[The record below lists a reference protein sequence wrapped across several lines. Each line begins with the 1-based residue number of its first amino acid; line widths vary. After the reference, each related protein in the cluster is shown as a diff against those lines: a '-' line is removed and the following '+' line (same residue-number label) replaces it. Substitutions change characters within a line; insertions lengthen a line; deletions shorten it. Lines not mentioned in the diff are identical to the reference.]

1 MNYSL
6 NTLLAPIVNGI
17 ETVIPRLPSAILL
30 ALILYLVVRLLQTIL
45 YLSLKTA
52 RMNRAMQDIV
62 LSLATIVLWIGA
74 AALVFQSL
82 GLNQIAIALSGSV
95 AIIGLGIATGA
106 TKLVAD
112 ILAGLFLSRTRDF
125 KVGTRIKTSDV
136 DGHIHSLDSR
146 KTRIVTKDGT
156 IFVVPNS
163 KFDDQ
168 TWQIF
173 PDDDGLKETK

>member
-6 NTLLAPIVNGI
+6 NTLLDPILRHTATLVD
-17 ETVIPRLPSAILL
+17 RLPGAVLVALLLYVAIR
-30 ALILYLVVRLLQTIL
+30 ILQGIL
-45 YLSLKTA
+45 GISLRAA

-62 LSLATIVLWIGA
+62 LSVASIVLWIGSV
-74 AALVFQSL
+74 ALVFQSL

-95 AIIGLGIATGA
+95 AVIGLGIATGA
-106 TKLVAD
+106 NKLVAD
-112 ILAGLFLSRTRDF
+112 IVAGLFLSKTRDF
-125 KVGTRIKTSDV
+125 KVGTRIKTADV
-136 DGHIHSLDSR
+136 EGRVHSLDSR

-156 IFVVPNS
+156 LFVVPNS

-173 PDDDGLKETK
+173 PDDEDQKEKD